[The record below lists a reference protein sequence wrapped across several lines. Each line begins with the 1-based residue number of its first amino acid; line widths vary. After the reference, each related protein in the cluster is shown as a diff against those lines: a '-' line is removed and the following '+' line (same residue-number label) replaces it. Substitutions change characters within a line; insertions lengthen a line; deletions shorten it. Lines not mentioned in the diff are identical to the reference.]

1 MGHHAVSFQ
10 DFRQFLDALRS
21 AGELIDVD
29 RPVALELEVAKA
41 MRKSAAVAG
50 PAVVFKQNGTQFPL
64 VGGVYNSNA
73 KALIAYGC
81 TEENAFDEIVKR
93 LNTRIPPKYV
103 DDGPVH
109 ENVILGDDIDL
120 SILPVPRY
128 SPDDGGP
135 YITPGFVVSHDPETG
150 VPDIGH
156 YRCEIIDNKTMSLMA
171 APSHRFAKNQAKA
184 LRMGHKTFRAALVI
198 GVDPMIAY
206 SCPIQV
212 PEDTN
217 DWEVVGG
224 MRGEAVELVKCRTN
238 DVSVPAHAEVVI
250 EFEVDFTQ
258 TVDEG
263 PLGEYTGYY
272 TPASPKPVVR
282 PTAITH
288 RNGAYFQALLT
299 GRPTTE
305 NHILKQLSFEASFY
319 DMFRQQFP
327 TVTAVA
333 IPPSGGVYFRLIIAM
348 TPRYSGEARS
358 AILAAMGSNLR
369 PKMVVV
375 VDPDIDVHDSEEVE
389 WAMAF
394 RTQPA
399 RDVIIVDS
407 LPGGPLDPTADES
420 LPADQ
425 RTGSAIGIDATY
437 PYGTVIKT
445 VGDLCGPASE
455 EHGGHVVEV
464 ADVPGWRDYDFP
476 ELDNPSR

>member
-1 MGHHAVSFQ
+1 MGHNVVPFR
-10 DFRQFLDALRS
+10 DFREFLDALRS
-21 AGELIDVD
+21 EGELIDVD

-41 MRKSAAVAG
+41 MRKSASVAG

-81 TEENAFDEIVKR
+81 TEENVFDEIVTR
-93 LNTRIPPKYV
+93 LKTRIPPTYV
-103 DDGPVH
+103 EDGPVH

-135 YITPGFVVSHDPETG
+135 YITAGFVVSHDPETD

-156 YRCEIIDNKTMSLMA
+156 YRCEIIDSHTMSLMA

-184 LRMGHKTFRAALVI
+184 KRMGQKTFRASLVI

-224 MRGEAVELVKCRTN
+224 MRGQAVELVKCRTN

-258 TVDEG
+258 TVAEG

-299 GRPTTE
+299 GRPTT
-305 NHILKQLSFEASFY
+305 
-319 DMFRQQFP
+319 
-327 TVTAVA
+327 
-333 IPPSGGVYFRLIIAM
+333 
-348 TPRYSGEARS
+348 
-358 AILAAMGSNLR
+358 
-369 PKMVVV
+369 
-375 VDPDIDVHDSEEVE
+375 DI
-389 WAMAF
+389 
-394 RTQPA
+394 
-399 RDVIIVDS
+399 VIV
-407 LPGGPLDPTADES
+407 
-420 LPADQ
+420 
-425 RTGSAIGIDATY
+425 
-437 PYGTVIKT
+437 
-445 VGDLCGPASE
+445 
-455 EHGGHVVEV
+455 
-464 ADVPGWRDYDFP
+464 
-476 ELDNPSR
+476 

>member
-1 MGHHAVSFQ
+1 VARYILNLLATFTLESMGHQTVPFL
-10 DFRQFLDALRS
+10 DFREFLDALR
-21 AGELIDVD
+21 AQGELIDVD

-73 KALIAYGC
+73 KALLAYGC
-81 TEENAFDEIVKR
+81 TEEIVFDEIVTR
-93 LNTRIPPKYV
+93 LSTRIPPTYV

-150 VPDIGH
+150 IPDIGH
-156 YRCEIIDNKTMSLMA
+156 YRCEIIDNKTMTLMA
-171 APSHRFAKNQAKA
+171 IPNHRFAKNQAKA
-184 LRMGHKTFRAALVI
+184 QRMGHKTFRAALVI

-258 TVDEG
+258 TVVEG

-272 TPASPKPVVR
+272 GGDPAVGRRLFSRGDRHAAALFRRGPQRNPRGDGQQPATEDGGRGR
-282 PTAITH
+282 PRH
-288 RNGAYFQALLT
+288 RRARLRT
-299 GRPTTE
+299 GRVG
-305 NHILKQLSFEASFY
+305 
-319 DMFRQQFP
+319 D
-327 TVTAVA
+327 
-333 IPPSGGVYFRLIIAM
+333 GVPHPACEGRDH
-348 TPRYSGEARS
+348 RGE
-358 AILAAMGSNLR
+358 
-369 PKMVVV
+369 
-375 VDPDIDVHDSEEVE
+375 
-389 WAMAF
+389 
-394 RTQPA
+394 PA
-399 RDVIIVDS
+399 R
-407 LPGGPLDPTADES
+407 GAAGPDRRRVA
-420 LPADQ
+420 A
-425 RTGSAIGIDATY
+425 TGSAHRF
-437 PYGTVIKT
+437 
-445 VGDLCGPASE
+445 GDR
-455 EHGGHVVEV
+455 H
-464 ADVPGWRDYDFP
+464 
-476 ELDNPSR
+476 